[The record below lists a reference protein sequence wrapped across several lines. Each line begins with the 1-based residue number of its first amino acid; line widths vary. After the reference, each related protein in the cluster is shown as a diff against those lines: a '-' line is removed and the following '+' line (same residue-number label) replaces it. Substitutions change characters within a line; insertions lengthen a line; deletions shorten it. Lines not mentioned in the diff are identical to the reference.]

1 MGEDRPEM
9 KAGIRKQEAEMTWS
23 RWKMGSNGVIPQQER
38 GRREKVGWG
47 EVRLRLE
54 NLGT

>member
-1 MGEDRPEM
+1 M
-9 KAGIRKQEAEMTWS
+9 KAGIRKQEAEMMWP

-38 GRREKVGWG
+38 GRREKVGWR